1 MTRRHVSGVGGGG
14 GGGGG
19 GGAGDGDD
27 AARASEDIVQI
38 LKAEP
43 AATLTISLVSTARP
57 CIWIGG
63 QGQLEYCTLPPS
75 VSTNPKRLVL
85 LLAGGSSAAFSGPPP
100 AASRPVGVRQLL
112 RADHSGPGCGPL
124 HHGAG
129 GRHVYMTAVC
139 RPPSQSTSSPLAT
152 AGSRTRCQSLGDP
165 GPQRVDRADGVCSLN
180 PAPHASMRDVIKL
193 ADRAGRVLVS
203 YTTAADGVALPAVS
217 AVFKLEI

>member
-1 MTRRHVSGVGGGG
+1 M
-14 GGGGG
+14 
-19 GGAGDGDD
+19 
-27 AARASEDIVQI
+27 QI

-63 QGQLEYCTLPPS
+63 QGQPEYCTLPPS

-152 AGSRTRCQSLGDP
+152 AGSRTRCQSLGDL
-165 GPQRVDRADGVCSLN
+165 GPKGWIELT
-180 PAPHASMRDVIKL
+180 
-193 ADRAGRVLVS
+193 VS
-203 YTTAADGVALPAVS
+203 S
-217 AVFKLEI
+217 A